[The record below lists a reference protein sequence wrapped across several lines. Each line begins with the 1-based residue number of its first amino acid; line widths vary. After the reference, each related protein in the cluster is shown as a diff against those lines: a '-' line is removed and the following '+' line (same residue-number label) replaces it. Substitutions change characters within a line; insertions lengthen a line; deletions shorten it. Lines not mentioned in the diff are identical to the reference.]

1 MHKVEIDKLS
11 NEFCNKFNKFH
22 GGLKMDNREIGLF
35 LRHYLPLVDAYVGYI
50 ERISTIEYH
59 TYFNK
64 KGGKKE
70 KPPTWSSIQLKITK
84 DEVLKK
90 IIIDELFIN
99 EDETMTLEKSFENLL
114 FIRNK
119 ITHNYFFYMENS
131 QENINKFFKKINF
144 LKFKKTIKIFGFDK
158 KYKEGNEGYKNQSEK
173 FVVEKFKVID
183 ALLNNHMKE
192 KDEKWN
198 INIKKLLYISE
209 EEWEQFGN
217 DECCVKCTKRI
228 ENIKEGDDA
237 NN

>member
-35 LRHYLPLVDAYVGYI
+35 LRHYLQLVDAYVGYI

-59 TYFNK
+59 RHFNK
-64 KGGKKE
+64 KGIKKD
-70 KPPTWSSIQLKITK
+70 KPPTWSPIQSEIIKKQELK
-84 DEVLKK
+84 DK
-90 IIIDELFIN
+90 IINKLFIN

-131 QENINKFFKKINF
+131 KEKINKFFKEINF
-144 LKFKKTIKIFGFDK
+144 AKFKKTIEIFGFDK
-158 KYKEGNEGYKNQSEK
+158 KGNEGYKNQSEK
-173 FVVEKFKVID
+173 FVAEKFKVVD

-198 INIKKLLYISE
+198 IKIKKLLDISDV
-209 EEWEQFGN
+209 EWEQFGN